1 MEKDSCFYHRE
12 FPLLEHQV
20 DCQHLAQNYTIYTIV
35 VTASTPTI
43 SYTHIINSTTSNQY
57 NANSGHCVENKARMV
72 R

>member
-12 FPLLEHQV
+12 FLLLEHQV

-35 VTASTPTI
+35 VTASTPN
-43 SYTHIINSTTSNQY
+43 THIINSITSNQY
-57 NANSGHCVENKARMV
+57 NANSGHCVENKAYMV